1 MSLED
6 VSGTVWAEL
15 SHTLPFQR
23 AATDGNIRAS
33 VLLPGLAPA
42 TGDADRPHKTNVLI
56 IN

>member
-23 AATDGNIRAS
+23 AATDGNIRAA

-42 TGDADRPHKTNVLI
+42 TGDAERPHSTNVLI